1 MVKTNSIISPLF
13 SLKLSIIYYYFF
25 IITYLTFYSV
35 YLFFHL
41 ERL

>member
-1 MVKTNSIISPLF
+1 MVKTNSTISPLF
-13 SLKLSIIYYYFF
+13 SLKLSIIIII
-25 IITYLTFYSV
+25 IITYLTFYGV